1 MTTDY
6 LYIGYINHLF
16 AKKKKNRPFLVLKVH
31 NIPIY
36 QLLYRAKNP
45 TLLKTIEY
53 TFLQKIHVSHLPK
66 RSGIFNS
73 LIKGTNAV

>member
-6 LYIGYINHLF
+6 LYIGYINHFF
-16 AKKKKNRPFLVLKVH
+16 AKNKKSTILVLKVD

-45 TLLKTIEY
+45 TLLKNNRIYIFAKNTCFSFTK
-53 TFLQKIHVSHLPK
+53 TFKDL
-66 RSGIFNS
+66 
-73 LIKGTNAV
+73 

>member
-16 AKKKKNRPFLVLKVH
+16 AKEKKNRPFLVLKVH

-45 TLLKTIEY
+45 TLLKNNRIYIFAKNTCFSFTK
-53 TFLQKIHVSHLPK
+53 TFRDL
-66 RSGIFNS
+66 
-73 LIKGTNAV
+73 

>member
-16 AKKKKNRPFLVLKVH
+16 AKKKNKNRPFLVLKVH

-45 TLLKTIEY
+45 TLLKNNRIYIFAKNTCFSFTK
-53 TFLQKIHVSHLPK
+53 TFRDL
-66 RSGIFNS
+66 
-73 LIKGTNAV
+73 

>member
-6 LYIGYINHLF
+6 LFIGYINDLF
-16 AKKKKNRPFLVLKVH
+16 AKKKNKNRPFLVLKVH

-45 TLLKTIEY
+45 TLLKNNRIYIFAKNTCFSFTK
-53 TFLQKIHVSHLPK
+53 TFRDL
-66 RSGIFNS
+66 
-73 LIKGTNAV
+73 

>member
-6 LYIGYINHLF
+6 IYIGYINHFF
-16 AKKKKNRPFLVLKVH
+16 ATTTKSTILVLKVD

-36 QLLYRAKNP
+36 IPTFKNP

-53 TFLQKIHVSHLPK
+53 TFLQKNTCFSFTKTFRDL
-66 RSGIFNS
+66 
-73 LIKGTNAV
+73 

>member
-16 AKKKKNRPFLVLKVH
+16 AKKIKKNRPFLVLKVH

-45 TLLKTIEY
+45 TLLKNNRIYIFAKNTCFSFTK
-53 TFLQKIHVSHLPK
+53 TFRDL
-66 RSGIFNS
+66 
-73 LIKGTNAV
+73 